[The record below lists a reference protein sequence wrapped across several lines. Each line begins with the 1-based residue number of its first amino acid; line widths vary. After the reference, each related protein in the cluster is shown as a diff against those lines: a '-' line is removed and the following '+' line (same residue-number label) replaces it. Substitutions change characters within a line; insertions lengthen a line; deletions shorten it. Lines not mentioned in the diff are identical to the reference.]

1 MDARPVLENGDTV
14 KRTEG
19 SHDPYSCGPHLFV
32 VGVGEIKTIKVFLS
46 KLYSRKAVNT
56 MGKKEQI
63 RVRNVITV
71 NSVVK
76 FGLIEKATLNKA
88 DVRGSLADLLGK
100 DVRILEHP
108 EQ

>member
-1 MDARPVLENGDTV
+1 
-14 KRTEG
+14 
-19 SHDPYSCGPHLFV
+19 
-32 VGVGEIKTIKVFLS
+32 
-46 KLYSRKAVNT
+46 

-71 NSVVK
+71 NSVVR

-88 DVRGSLADLLGK
+88 DARGSLADLLGK